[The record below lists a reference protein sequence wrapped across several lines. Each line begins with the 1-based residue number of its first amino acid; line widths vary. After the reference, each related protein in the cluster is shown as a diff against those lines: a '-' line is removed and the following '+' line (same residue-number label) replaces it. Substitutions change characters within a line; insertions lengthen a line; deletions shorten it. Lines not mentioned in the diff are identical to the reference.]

1 MPTCVCYERDDIYV
15 TIYNK
20 PVQRFETDL
29 VTKKIGN
36 GMQTIF
42 GSEQIATKFL
52 CNQET
57 AFFRVEMRWR
67 FDQEGTVSF
76 IQRNTETLHMESVQ
90 LLGIVKDCVYKAG
103 LVHRVPIAALWVEL
117 WK

>member
-36 GMQTIF
+36 GM
-42 GSEQIATKFL
+42 
-52 CNQET
+52 
-57 AFFRVEMRWR
+57 
-67 FDQEGTVSF
+67 
-76 IQRNTETLHMESVQ
+76 
-90 LLGIVKDCVYKAG
+90 
-103 LVHRVPIAALWVEL
+103 
-117 WK
+117 